1 MRHHAIVS
9 LALLVS
15 LSTIGLA
22 GGQDMDLAGT
32 WIGKTDVPD
41 VGPVVLTLVL
51 TKSETGYAGI
61 WSDDMGI
68 LAKDTP
74 LRDVKLEGNH
84 LAFVSP
90 LATGE
95 MVAIALKVEAG
106 KMAGTWT
113 HEGGDTGALTFER
126 KK

>member
-1 MRHHAIVS
+1 MAQRIMPS
-9 LALLVS
+9 LALLAA
-15 LSTIGLA
+15 LAAFGLA

-74 LRDVKLEGNH
+74 LQNIKLEGDL

-95 MVAIALKVEAG
+95 MVTIALKVETG